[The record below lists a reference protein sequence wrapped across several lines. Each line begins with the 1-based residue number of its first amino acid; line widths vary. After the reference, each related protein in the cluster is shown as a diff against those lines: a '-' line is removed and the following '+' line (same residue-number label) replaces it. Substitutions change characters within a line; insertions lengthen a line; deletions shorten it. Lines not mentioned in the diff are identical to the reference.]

1 MHEYLEKKQKLS
13 DEDENLQKK
22 IQKSLYEKLLEH
34 YQKY

>member
-22 IQKSLYEKLLEH
+22 FKSLLYEKLLEH